1 MTGPFRQAVRV
12 GFLIAIGMIAAAS
25 IARAETPAEFFK
37 GKTVRLI
44 VGTTT
49 GGGYDIYARLL
60 APYLAKALNNTVIIE
75 NRPGGGQM
83 TAMNHVFYQAA
94 PDGLTMMLAPAEG
107 AVLGKLTD
115 APGTRFDLTKFPILG
130 RVNTAPRALIVN
142 PNTPYK
148 TASDLPKSGKPLV
161 LSAGGKIDAAS
172 DTGAVLCHALKLSC
186 KILIGYPSSKEFS
199 LAAIRGESDGTVL
212 VDDSASR
219 FSQDNQLRPVVMT
232 GRERSALMPNVPTVF
247 ESTKVDDEGAW
258 WIDFRE
264 DLRKL
269 GRLLITTPEIAPDR
283 LAYLQNTVR
292 AVLTNPA
299 IVKEFAAKEQ
309 PLQYAP
315 PDEMAKIIA
324 GVLGGSLSQARLDE
338 VRYVINDQYY

>member
-1 MTGPFRQAVRV
+1 MELYKRALRSG
-12 GFLIAIGMIAAAS
+12 LMIALGVFITAS
-25 IARAETPAEFFK
+25 VGRAETPAEYFK

-44 VGTTT
+44 VGTTS
-49 GGGYDIYARLL
+49 GGGYDIYARML
-60 APYLAKALNNTVIIE
+60 APYLAKALNATVIIE

-115 APGTRFDLTKFPILG
+115 APGTRFDLEKFPILG

-148 TASDLPKSGKPLV
+148 TANDLPKAGKPLV

-199 LAAIRGESDGTVL
+199 MAAIRGESDGTVL

-219 FSQDNQLRPVVMT
+219 FSQDNQLLPVVMT
-232 GRERSALMPNVPTVF
+232 GREHSALMPKVPTVF
-247 ESTKVDDEGAW
+247 EAAKVDDEGAW

-269 GRLLITTPEIAPDR
+269 GRLLITTPGIDPER
-283 LAYLQNTVR
+283 LAFLQKTVR
-292 AVLTNPA
+292 AVLTDPV
-299 IVKEFAAKEQ
+299 IVKDFEVKEQ